1 MLELGRPAEKWG
13 FGGIV
18 AEVGGIPPQFG
29 GINLE
34 IGGIT
39 LWVGGIFIQI
49 GGIHHH
55 FSKQTTQKKSH
66 PTRIHGVGSIF
77 TPSFFDK
84 LEIYSNKLVR

>member
-1 MLELGRPAEKWG
+1 MAPCHPKG

-39 LWVGGIFIQI
+39 PQVGGN
-49 GGIHHH
+49 HH
-55 FSKQTTQKKSH
+55 
-66 PTRIHGVGSIF
+66 
-77 TPSFFDK
+77 
-84 LEIYSNKLVR
+84 

>member
-29 GINLE
+29 GINLK

-39 LWVGGIFIQI
+39 LWVGGI
-49 GGIHHH
+49 HLHS
-55 FSKQTTQKKSH
+55 SKLTTQKKSH
-66 PTRIHGVGSIF
+66 PSRIHGVGSIF

>member
-1 MLELGRPAEKWG
+1 MG

-18 AEVGGIPPQFG
+18 AEVGGIPPLFG
-29 GINLE
+29 GINLK

-39 LWVGGIFIQI
+39 LWVGGI
-49 GGIHHH
+49 HPHS
-55 FSKQTTQKKSH
+55 SKLTTQKKSH